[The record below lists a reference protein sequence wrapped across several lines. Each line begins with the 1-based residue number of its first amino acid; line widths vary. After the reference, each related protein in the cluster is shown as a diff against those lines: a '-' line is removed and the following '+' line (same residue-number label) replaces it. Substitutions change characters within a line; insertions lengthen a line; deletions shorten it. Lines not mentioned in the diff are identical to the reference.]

1 AQGARGRLSSL
12 ETLQQ
17 AALGQEQGAA
27 VAWLKARGL
36 DSAARVGERITV
48 ESGWENA
55 VESALGQLI
64 EGVLVDAP
72 EALVDALGE
81 LGEGRI
87 ALVSGADGT
96 ADFAPTSLAAK
107 VKGPLAIRRL
117 LARLHGA
124 EDLAHANRLQRELAD
139 GDSIIT
145 RSGERLGE
153 GWVRVSRSGAVK
165 QGALLREREIVA
177 LREQIEVLQE
187 REAAL
192 EQLLSGFREQ
202 ALAAEQQRE
211 EVQRALH
218 QTHRSVSELAGRLQ
232 SHQGRLESAR
242 TRIGR
247 IEGELSQLLETLD
260 SSREQASEARIRLED
275 AVVSMGD

>member
-1 AQGARGRLSSL
+1 QKAALDGLNEQVEARKEAVALLQEQQRASQTELAEVRKQAQDARGRLSSL
-12 ETLQQ
+12 DTLQQ

-48 ESGWENA
+48 ESGWENS

-153 GWVRVSRSGAVK
+153 GW
-165 QGALLREREIVA
+165 
-177 LREQIEVLQE
+177 
-187 REAAL
+187 
-192 EQLLSGFREQ
+192 
-202 ALAAEQQRE
+202 
-211 EVQRALH
+211 
-218 QTHRSVSELAGRLQ
+218 
-232 SHQGRLESAR
+232 
-242 TRIGR
+242 
-247 IEGELSQLLETLD
+247 
-260 SSREQASEARIRLED
+260 
-275 AVVSMGD
+275 